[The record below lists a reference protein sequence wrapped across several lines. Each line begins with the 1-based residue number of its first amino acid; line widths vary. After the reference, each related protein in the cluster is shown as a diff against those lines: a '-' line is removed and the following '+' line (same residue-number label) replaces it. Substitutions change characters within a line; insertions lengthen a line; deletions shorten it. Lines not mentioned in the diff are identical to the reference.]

1 MIGWLRLPRGTFNV
15 YTIGVIG
22 QYSMKNTYSTKGCSK
37 FVFSFKTTV
46 FTEMSE
52 SGDAGILS
60 LPEEVL
66 IKIAQHLGKKS

>member
-1 MIGWLRLPRGTFNV
+1 
-15 YTIGVIG
+15 
-22 QYSMKNTYSTKGCSK
+22 MKNTCSTNGSSK
-37 FVFSFKTTV
+37 LVFSFKTTG

-66 IKIAQHLGKKS
+66 IKIAQHLGKKLELAQAVLRIQVH